1 MRVQFMTPHFK
12 SGTGK
17 QVFPRL
23 SSARTK
29 FIEMSDFASF
39 FFFLNILWQLSGG
52 HHSIIGRKIPLKS
65 GHTS

>member
-1 MRVQFMTPHFK
+1 MQFMMPHFK

-29 FIEMSDFASF
+29 FTEMSDFAA
-39 FFFLNILWQLSGG
+39 FFFLFVLHIVAV
-52 HHSIIGRKIPLKS
+52 I
-65 GHTS
+65 

>member
-29 FIEMSDFASF
+29 FIEMSDFASVF
-39 FFFLNILWQLSGG
+39 FFFFFF
-52 HHSIIGRKIPLKS
+52 
-65 GHTS
+65 

>member
-1 MRVQFMTPHFK
+1 MRVQFITPHFK

-39 FFFLNILWQLSGG
+39 FFF
-52 HHSIIGRKIPLKS
+52 
-65 GHTS
+65 